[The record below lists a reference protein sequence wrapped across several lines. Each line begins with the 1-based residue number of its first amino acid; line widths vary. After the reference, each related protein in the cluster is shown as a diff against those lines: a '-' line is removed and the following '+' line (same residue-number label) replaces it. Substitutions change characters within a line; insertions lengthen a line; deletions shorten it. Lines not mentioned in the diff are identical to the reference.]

1 MHTLLKQEWMKA
13 VKQNRFYVWALIA
26 FILPIIVL
34 TTLVPTDQQ
43 LVGYYSLGGAGIVV
57 AIAASVISALTF
69 TQEFNYGTIRPLL
82 SRQYSRLEIFVSKI
96 IMIVFEYILVL
107 TSAVLGTLA
116 GRLIFQMINGSTGT
130 SIDWQP
136 FLFNQVMDV
145 IMTLFFFAIVLL
157 VSNLVKS
164 TAAAVSIGIV
174 LSVATSI
181 IAAITTFLVQFWEPL
196 RWNPLTVEAFLSQF
210 NGRQVQNEYMMNFF
224 GTDVWVVWAV
234 YIFYLVVLYL
244 FTYLIFQ
251 RRSV

>member
-1 MHTLLKQEWMKA
+1 MKA
-13 VKQNRFYVWALIA
+13 VKQNRFYIWAILA
-26 FILPIIVL
+26 FVTPIVVL
-34 TTLVPTDQQ
+34 TWLVPADSQQ
-43 LVGYYSLGGAGIVV
+43 AGYYSLGGAGLIV
-57 AIAASVISALTF
+57 AISASVISALTF

-82 SRQYSRLEIFVSKI
+82 SRQYSRLQVFVAKI
-96 IMIVFEYILVL
+96 IMIVFEYVLVL

-116 GRLIFQMINGSTGT
+116 GRLIFQMTNGTT
-130 SIDWQP
+130 ETEIQWQP

-145 IMTLFFFAIVLL
+145 IMTLFFFAIVLM

-210 NGRQVQNEYMMNFF
+210 NGQKVQNEYMMNYF

-234 YIFYLVVLYL
+234 YIFYLVVIYVL
-244 FTYLIFQ
+244 TYLIFR